1 MNLNDVKDF
10 GHEIAET
17 FRNEPEAREA
27 LEDLKRQWP
36 QLVVSTAM
44 MLSARRARKAGNWN
58 KAIYLAILWAGLTN
72 NYSQAEVVRQLKLN
86 RKARNPF
93 SFRTNSPF
101 LN

>member
-27 LEDLKRQWP
+27 LEDLKRQLP
-36 QLVVSTAM
+36 QFAISTA
-44 MLSARRARKAGNWN
+44 LLISARRARKAGNWN
-58 KAIYLAILWAGLTN
+58 KAIYVAVLWAGLTN
-72 NYSQAEVVRQLKLN
+72 NWSQTEVVRQVKLN
-86 RKARNPF
+86 RNARNPF

>member
-86 RKARNPF
+86 RKAKNPF
-93 SFRTNSPF
+93 AFRTTVRS
-101 LN
+101 